1 MRQEQHQEKKVR
13 LSVDC
18 TEQERMYIKMIATKN
33 HMTISEYLLS
43 FARKEMPKCAG
54 HHCKRSHEPNEET
67 AKVLRETDK
76 GKNLIEHETLD
87 EFWEALGFNQHA

>member
-1 MRQEQHQEKKVR
+1 MKQEHHQEKKVR

-18 TEQERMYIKMIATKN
+18 TEQERMFIKMLATKK

-43 FARKEMPKCAG
+43 FARKEMPRQKSK
-54 HHCKRSHEPNEET
+54 HCLRSHEPNEET
-67 AKVLRETDK
+67 AKVLKETDE

-87 EFWEALGFNQHA
+87 EFWNELGFNEHA

>member
-1 MRQEQHQEKKVR
+1 MRQNKPQEKKVR

-43 FARKEMPKCAG
+43 FARKEMPKCGG
-54 HHCKRSHEPNEET
+54 HHCKKSHEPNEET
-67 AKVLRETDK
+67 AKVLRETDR
-76 GKNLIEHETLD
+76 GENLTEYETLD
-87 EFWEALGFNQHA
+87 EFWDSLGFNQNA